1 MKKAIVFL
9 MVLGVFLAGVV
20 AIENATTN
28 VGFSFLD
35 GGISNYNFVFT
46 QKDKAVSSAS
56 GALAA
61 EDGGN
66 ITISTASENLDGTKA
81 STEFNFVWYFYS
93 TQGLTVTLKVG
104 AMQNT
109 AATDVIEAWDI
120 LPEETAGSNSS
131 TASLSR
137 IEAPTTV
144 NETTQGQD
152 IVIVSK
158 PNVMTENWGN
168 IKLTGTVDLNGVAP
182 DTYSSAITASISA
195 E

>member
-9 MVLGVFLAGVV
+9 MVLGVFLASVV

-46 QKDKAVSSAS
+46 QKDGAVSSAA
-56 GALAA
+56 GALDA
-61 EDGGN
+61 EDGGD
-66 ITISTASENLDGTKA
+66 IEISTTSENLNGTKA

-120 LPEETAGSNSS
+120 LPEKTAGSNGS
-131 TASLSR
+131 TASLSK

-152 IVIVSK
+152 IVIVQK
-158 PNVMTENWGN
+158 PTVMTENWGN

-182 DTYSSAITASISA
+182 DTYSSVITASISA